1 MIKNA
6 ERNSRAVEASQKKD
20 DNDPNKE
27 QNKNKNYLTKDYI
40 QDVLKISDRTFQ
52 RSLKKFQRSFDLS
65 KFRKRDSN
73 RKFVYSYDFLIEFTP
88 VNMRSLIEKNVLLKK
103 QNDLLKKASFEEKLK
118 DIKPK
123 EILSKHL
130 NNLHWDY
137 FCTLN
142 YKEIMSQE
150 RCRGIMNT
158 IYAQLMNAE
167 AKPIR
172 LFFVNESNPKRGQ
185 GYHSHFILQY
195 ADSKKNIEDMVK
207 LVINQN
213 QEYRFDIQTFSSDK
227 KGIEYINKKNLMK
240 NNKRSSEN
248 DWDLLGNNLAYD
260 ARIFEI
266 G

>member
-6 ERNSRAVEASQKKD
+6 ERNRRTVKAAQKT
-20 DNDPNKE
+20 DNNNPKE
-27 QNKNKNYLTKDYI
+27 QNKNKNYLTKEYI
-40 QDVLKISDRTFQ
+40 KDVLKISDKTFQ
-52 RSLKKFQRSFDLS
+52 RRLKDFQRSFDLS
-65 KFRKRDSN
+65 KFRKKASDG
-73 RKFVYSYDFLIEFTP
+73 KFEYSYDFLIEITP
-88 VNMRSLIEKNVLLKK
+88 LKMRSLIEKNVLLKK
-103 QNDLLKKASFEEKLK
+103 ENDLLKKASFEEKLNN
-118 DIKPK
+118 IKPK

-130 NNLHWDY
+130 NKLHWDY

-142 YKEIMSQE
+142 YKEIMSKD

-158 IYAQLMNAE
+158 IYAQLMNADE
-167 AKPIR
+167 KPIR

-207 LVINQN
+207 LVISQN
-213 QEYRFDIQTFSSDK
+213 QEYRFDIQAFSSDK
-227 KGIEYINKKNLMK
+227 KGIEYINKKNLMI

-248 DWDLLGNNLAYD
+248 DWDLIGNNLAYD
-260 ARIFEI
+260 ARIFDI

>member
-6 ERNSRAVEASQKKD
+6 ERNRRTVKAAQKT
-20 DNDPNKE
+20 DNNNPKE
-27 QNKNKNYLTKDYI
+27 QNKNKNYLTKEYI
-40 QDVLKISDRTFQ
+40 KDVLKISNRTFK
-52 RSLKKFQRSFDLS
+52 RKLDDFQRSFDITKFSIQIS
-65 KFRKRDSN
+65 K
-73 RKFVYSYDFLIEFTP
+73 RKFEYSYDFLIEITP
-88 VNMRSLIEKNVLLKK
+88 EKMRSLIEKNVLLKK
-103 QNDLLKKASFEEKLK
+103 ENDLLKKASFEEKLNNV
-118 DIKPK
+118 KPK

-130 NNLHWDY
+130 NKLHWDY

-142 YKEIMSQE
+142 YKEIMSQD

-158 IYAQLMNAE
+158 IYAQLMNADE
-167 AKPIR
+167 KPIR

-207 LVINQN
+207 LVISQN

-227 KGIEYINKKNLMK
+227 KGIEYINKKNQMM

-260 ARIFEI
+260 ARIFDI